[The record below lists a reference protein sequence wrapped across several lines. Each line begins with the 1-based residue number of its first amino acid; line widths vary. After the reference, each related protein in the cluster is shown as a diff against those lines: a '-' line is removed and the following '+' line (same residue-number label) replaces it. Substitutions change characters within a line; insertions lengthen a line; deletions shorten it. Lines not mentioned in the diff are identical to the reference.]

1 MAKKSK
7 IARYN
12 RQLKLIEQYADL
24 RRELKAKGD
33 YEALRK
39 LPRDSNPN
47 RLKNRDRIDGRPHA
61 YMRKFGV
68 SRINFRDL
76 AHKGQLPG
84 VKKSQL
90 VILKKIER
98 QKFLSHKKLGCP
110 QLF

>member
-12 RQLKLIEQYADL
+12 KKLKLLEQYADL
-24 RRELKAKGD
+24 RLVLKAKGD

-61 YMRKFGV
+61 YMQKFGM
-68 SRINFRDL
+68 SRINFRNL
-76 AHKGQLPG
+76 AHEGKIPG
-84 VKKSQL
+84 VTKS
-90 VILKKIER
+90 
-98 QKFLSHKKLGCP
+98 SW
-110 QLF
+110 

>member
-12 RQLKLIEQYADL
+12 KKLKLLEQYADL
-24 RRELKAKGD
+24 RRELKAKGG

-61 YMRKFGV
+61 YMQKFGM
-68 SRINFRDL
+68 SRINFRNL
-76 AHKGQLPG
+76 AHEGKIPG
-84 VKKSQL
+84 VTKASW
-90 VILKKIER
+90 
-98 QKFLSHKKLGCP
+98 
-110 QLF
+110 

>member
-7 IARYN
+7 IARYHKQV
-12 RQLKLIEQYADL
+12 RLIEQYADL

-47 RLKNRDRIDGRPHA
+47 RLKNRDLTDGRPRA
-61 YMRKFGV
+61 YMRKFGL
-68 SRINFRDL
+68 SRVTFREL

-84 VKKSQL
+84 VTKASW
-90 VILKKIER
+90 
-98 QKFLSHKKLGCP
+98 
-110 QLF
+110 

>member
-12 RQLKLIEQYADL
+12 KKLKLLEQYADL

-47 RLKNRDRIDGRPHA
+47 LLKNRDRIDGRPHA
-61 YMRKFGV
+61 YMQKFGM
-68 SRINFRDL
+68 SRINFRNL
-76 AHKGQLPG
+76 AHEGKIPG
-84 VKKSQL
+84 VTKASW
-90 VILKKIER
+90 
-98 QKFLSHKKLGCP
+98 
-110 QLF
+110 

>member
-12 RQLKLIEQYADL
+12 KKLKLLEQYADL

-47 RLKNRDRIDGRPHA
+47 RLKNRERIDGRPHA
-61 YMRKFGV
+61 YMQKFGM
-68 SRINFRDL
+68 SRINFRNL
-76 AHKGQLPG
+76 AHERKIPG
-84 VKKSQL
+84 VTKASW
-90 VILKKIER
+90 
-98 QKFLSHKKLGCP
+98 
-110 QLF
+110 

>member
-7 IARYN
+7 IARYHKQM
-12 RQLKLIEQYADL
+12 RLIEQYADL

-47 RLKNRDRIDGRPHA
+47 RLKNRDLTDGRPRA
-61 YMRKFGV
+61 YMRKFGL
-68 SRINFRDL
+68 SRVTFREL

-84 VKKSQL
+84 VTKASW
-90 VILKKIER
+90 
-98 QKFLSHKKLGCP
+98 
-110 QLF
+110 

>member
-12 RQLKLIEQYADL
+12 KKLKLLEQYADL

-33 YEALRK
+33 YEALRN

-61 YMRKFGV
+61 YMQKFGM
-68 SRINFRDL
+68 SRINFRNL
-76 AHKGQLPG
+76 AHEGKIPG
-84 VKKSQL
+84 VTKA
-90 VILKKIER
+90 R
-98 QKFLSHKKLGCP
+98 W
-110 QLF
+110 

>member
-12 RQLKLIEQYADL
+12 KKLKLLEQYADL

-47 RLKNRDRIDGRPHA
+47 CLKNRDRIDGRPHA
-61 YMRKFGV
+61 YMQKFGM
-68 SRINFRDL
+68 SRINFRNL
-76 AHKGQLPG
+76 AHERKIPG
-84 VKKSQL
+84 VTKASW
-90 VILKKIER
+90 
-98 QKFLSHKKLGCP
+98 
-110 QLF
+110 

>member
-7 IARYN
+7 IARYE
-12 RQLKLIEQYADL
+12 RQLKLIELYADQ

-47 RLKNRDRIDGRPHA
+47 RLKKRDRIDGRPHA

-68 SRINFRDL
+68 SRINFRKL

-84 VKKSQL
+84 VKKASW
-90 VILKKIER
+90 
-98 QKFLSHKKLGCP
+98 
-110 QLF
+110 

>member
-12 RQLKLIEQYADL
+12 KHLKLLEQYADL

-39 LPRDSNPN
+39 LPRDSNSN

-61 YMRKFGV
+61 YMQKFGM
-68 SRINFRDL
+68 SRINFRNL
-76 AHKGQLPG
+76 AHEGKIPG
-84 VKKSQL
+84 VTKASW
-90 VILKKIER
+90 
-98 QKFLSHKKLGCP
+98 
-110 QLF
+110 